1 MANFDS
7 TGKSV
12 NQSRG
17 ELSSCSYLSETYDLL
32 EAPMQPLDK
41 KQQTR
46 LWQQNQYLTDSGIHS
61 ALTTHTPSITSKANL
76 DENEPEE
83 SILSQA
89 SGPYVQAWSSSGPMS
104 VYPSESCLLS
114 PGTPS
119 ASSIIGMDPNSEMSS
134 MTCSRSD
141 ATMDPRGNKISDLD
155 TDEAENAIP
164 ELVRLIKDEDDK
176 FVIYQASTMVFHLS
190 KSEAIDALI
199 QSKEMISCILSALD
213 PTGDPETVRLLA
225 GTLYNMSQTQTGL
238 KEIFLANCVPCLVG
252 LLNSPVESVLFYAI
266 TTLHNLLLH
275 QEGAKAV
282 VRQSGCLQKLT
293 SLLQKNNIKFLT
305 ICTDCLQILAYSHQ
319 ESKLQILAGGG
330 PIELIRILN
339 TYQYEKL
346 LWTTA
351 RVLKVL
357 SVCTSNKPVIIE
369 VGGMEALAKHLN
381 NTSSRLVLNCLWTL
395 RNLSDAATKLND
407 LQPIL
412 TTVVQLLASNDLN
425 IVTCAAG
432 ILSNL
437 TCNNSANKL
446 IVYRRGGL
454 RGLLHALGHSH
465 AKEEILEPSMCA
477 LRHLTSRHDEEEK
490 ARSEFVTQLGGH
502 IPVAHVLH
510 AATAGVCPEL
520 CLVCQPPHTPLT
532 SWTLVKAVVG
542 LLRNLSMN
550 VDNHR
555 PMLETGIVAGL
566 SVLLYATQYEI
577 AKRKA
582 TAAQRNGNGSGP
594 NAASQTM
601 VHNVRLEEIVE
612 GICVAMH
619 MLSREPGTRLH
630 LSRFRAPT
638 LSCPGFSS
646 GGPCTPGLNIFVHL
660 LCTSTNESVHR
671 AALGVLV
678 EVAQDRDTFD
688 AIASVPG
695 ISNRLN
701 ELASSRNEAISTY
714 ASTLILR
721 LTSPSPPPN
730 SNQGPQSNI
739 DDSSLVVGSGKMVV
753 DTLNTPPPPPLPMDT
768 SCGGRMSPV
777 TATSTCF
784 SPPQPMYHQHH
795 GQSMVYGGLQQQQQQ
810 GPPPQRYA
818 PPPPGNYH
826 YSSNEPVGGSGNG
839 CSSLMAMVGPPP
851 NSSTYSG
858 GSSNGCPMN
867 VQQQIPQQQQ
877 HPPHCYQQQNMNE
890 GAYQQCTWGNPSYP
904 QEPQGRSMYA
914 NQMPPHHAASAQ
926 QPQSQE
932 GMYAPPGM
940 GYIQPSGNM
949 RGVQPAYHHR
959 GSSAAA
965 QGGYYGSGHMDTQ
978 HGPPSQGGPMT
989 SPNPRGCY
997 SSSMDTTNSTSGYAS
1012 PGTASKMAMADDYM
1026 NPVMETTMKPSVNP
1040 STPNSTSTGG
1050 NQPDHRWFSS
1060 AQMCL
1065 P

>member
-1 MANFDS
+1 
-7 TGKSV
+7 
-12 NQSRG
+12 
-17 ELSSCSYLSETYDLL
+17 
-32 EAPMQPLDK
+32 MQPLDK

-46 LWQQNQYLTDSGIHS
+46 LWQQNQYLADSGIQS
-61 ALTTHTPSITSKANL
+61 ALTTHTPSINSKGNL
-76 DENEPEE
+76 DEIEPEE

-89 SGPYVQAWSSSGPMS
+89 SGPYVPAWSSSGPMS

-119 ASSIIGMDPNSEMSS
+119 ASSIIGMDHNSEVTGMP
-134 MTCSRSD
+134 CSRSD
-141 ATMDPRGNKISDLD
+141 ATMDMRGNKISDLD

-330 PIELIRILN
+330 PTELIRILN

-369 VGGMEALAKHLN
+369 AGGMEALAKHLN

-412 TTVVQLLASNDLN
+412 QTVVQLLGSNDLN

-454 RGLLHALGHSH
+454 RGLLHALGHCH

-477 LRHLTSRHDEEEK
+477 LRHLTSRHEEEEK
-490 ARSEFVTQLGGH
+490 ARNEFVTQLGGH

-520 CLVCQPPHTPLT
+520 GLVCQPPHNPLT
-532 SWTLVKAVVG
+532 SWTLIKAVVG

-555 PMLETGIVAGL
+555 PMLEAGIVAGL

-577 AKRKA
+577 SKRKA
-582 TAAQRNGNGSGP
+582 AAQRNGSG
-594 NAASQTM
+594 AALSGSQTM
-601 VHNVRLEEIVE
+601 VHNVRLEEIIE

-638 LSCPGFSS
+638 LNCPGFSS
-646 GGPCTPGLNIFVHL
+646 GGPCTPGLTIFVHL

-671 AALGVLV
+671 AALGVLA
-678 EVAQDRDTFD
+678 EVAQDRDSLD

-695 ISNRLN
+695 ISTRLN
-701 ELASSRNEAISTY
+701 ELAGSRNEAISTY

-721 LTSPSPPPN
+721 LTAPPATAPS
-730 SNQGPQSNI
+730 STEDALTGH
-739 DDSSLVVGSGKMVV
+739 GKVVV
-753 DTLNTPPPPPLPMDT
+753 DSLTTPPPPPLPMDT
-768 SCGGRMSPV
+768 SGSAGGRISPV
-777 TATSTCF
+777 AASACF
-784 SPPQPMYHQHH
+784 PPQQLFHQHH
-795 GQSMVYGGLQQQQQQ
+795 GQPMPYAA
-810 GPPPQRYA
+810 PPPQQQAQSAQRYT
-818 PPPPGNYH
+818 PGGYH
-826 YSSNEPVGGSGNG
+826 YSGEAVAGPGGGGGSSG
-839 CSSLMAMVGPPP
+839 SLMAMVGPPP
-851 NSSTYSG
+851 PASSVYSVSG
-858 GSSNGCPMN
+858 GGACPMS
-867 VQQQIPQQQQ
+867 VQSLPPQQ
-877 HPPHCYQQQNMNE
+877 HPHCYQQQPMNE
-890 GAYQQCTWGNPSYP
+890 AAYPQRSWGNGPYAS
-904 QEPQGRSMYA
+904 EPQGRPLYA
-914 NQMPPHHAASAQ
+914 NTMAPHHPPPSQ
-926 QPQSQE
+926 QQQQE
-932 GMYAPPGM
+932 ALYGPPGM
-940 GYIQPSGNM
+940 GYPPPSTNV
-949 RGVQPAYHHR
+949 RGMPPAYHHR
-959 GSSAAA
+959 GSPAAA
-965 QGGYYGSGHMDTQ
+965 GYYASGYMEPQ
-978 HGPPSQGGPMT
+978 QQPPPQPGPMT
-989 SPNPRGCY
+989 SPNPRACY
-997 SSSMDTTNSTSGYAS
+997 PTNTPSSMDTTTNTSGYTS
-1012 PGTASKMAMADDYM
+1012 PGTAGRMGLGDDFM
-1026 NPVMETTMKPSVNP
+1026 TGAPVLDAGAKPSANP
-1040 STPNSTSTGG
+1040 STPTSSGAP
-1050 NQPDHRWFSS
+1050 PDHRWFSS

>member
-32 EAPMQPLDK
+32 EAPMHPLDK

-46 LWQQNQYLTDSGIHS
+46 LWQQNQYLADSGIQS
-61 ALTTHTPSITSKANL
+61 ALTTHTPSITSKGNL
-76 DENEPEE
+76 DEIEPEE

-89 SGPYVQAWSSSGPMS
+89 SGPYVPAWSSSGPMS

-119 ASSIIGMDPNSEMSS
+119 ASSIIGIDPNSEVSS

-141 ATMDPRGNKISDLD
+141 APMDPRGNKISDLD

-330 PIELIRILN
+330 PNELIRILN

-369 VGGMEALAKHLN
+369 AGGMEALAKHLN

-412 TTVVQLLASNDLN
+412 QTVVQLLGSNDLN

-454 RGLLHALGHSH
+454 RGLLHALGHCH

-520 CLVCQPPHTPLT
+520 GLVCQPPHNPLT

-555 PMLETGIVAGL
+555 PMLEAGIVAGL

-577 AKRKA
+577 SKRKA
-582 TAAQRNGNGSGP
+582 AAQRNGSGNTP
-594 NAASQTM
+594 NSSQTM
-601 VHNVRLEEIVE
+601 VHNVRLEEIIE

-638 LSCPGFSS
+638 LNCPGFTS
-646 GGPCTPGLNIFVHL
+646 GGPCTPGLTIFVHL

-678 EVAQDRDTFD
+678 EVAQDRDSLD

-695 ISNRLN
+695 ISTRLN

-714 ASTLILR
+714 TNTLILR
-721 LTSPSPPPN
+721 LTTPSPPPG
-730 SNQGPQSNI
+730 SSQGPPTSI
-739 DDSSLVVGSGKMVV
+739 DDSSMVVGSGKMAV
-753 DTLNTPPPPPLPMDT
+753 DTLSTPPPPALPMDT
-768 SCGGRMSPV
+768 SVGGRMSPV
-777 TATSTCF
+777 AAPSTCF
-784 SPPQPMYHQHH
+784 SSPQPVFHQHH
-795 GQSMVYGGLQQQQQQ
+795 GQSMVYGAPQQQQ
-810 GPPPQRYA
+810 GPPPPRYA
-818 PPPPGNYH
+818 PPGSYH
-826 YSSNEPVGGSGNG
+826 YSNNETIGGGGNG
-839 CSSLMAMVGPPP
+839 GSLMAMVGPPP
-851 NSSTYSG
+851 PSAVYSG
-858 GSSNGCPMN
+858 GGGGCPMS
-867 VQQQIPQQQQ
+867 VQSMPPQQ
-877 HPPHCYQQQNMNE
+877 HPHCYQQQPMNE
-890 GAYQQCTWGNPSYP
+890 TYPQCSWGNTPYPS
-904 QEPQGRSMYA
+904 ETQGRTMYA
-914 NQMPPHHAASAQ
+914 NTMPPHHPPLPQ
-926 QPQSQE
+926 QPQPQE
-932 GMYAPPGM
+932 GMYGPPGM
-940 GYIQPSGNM
+940 GYLPPSSGV
-949 RGVQPAYHHR
+949 RGVPAYHHR
-959 GSSAAA
+959 GAPAAA
-965 QGGYYGSGHMDTQ
+965 PGGYYAGGYMEAQ
-978 HGPPSQGGPMT
+978 QAPPPQGGPLT

-997 SSSMDTTNSTSGYAS
+997 STNTSSSMDTTNNTSGYAS
-1012 PGTASKMAMADDYM
+1012 PGTAARMAMGDDYM
-1026 NPVMETTMKPSVNP
+1026 TGPPVVEAGLKPSANP
-1040 STPNSTSTGG
+1040 SSTSASSGAPGT
-1050 NQPDHRWFSS
+1050 QPDHRWFSS
-1060 AQMCL
+1060 AQICL

>member
-12 NQSRG
+12 NQPRG

-46 LWQQNQYLTDSGIHS
+46 LWQQNQYLADSGIQS
-61 ALTTHTPSITSKANL
+61 ALTTHTPSINSKGNL
-76 DENEPEE
+76 DEIEPEE

-89 SGPYVQAWSSSGPMS
+89 SGPYVPAWSSSGPMS

-119 ASSIIGMDPNSEMSS
+119 ASSIIGMDHNSEVAG
-134 MTCSRSD
+134 MTCPRSD
-141 ATMDPRGNKISDLD
+141 ATMDIRGNKISDLD

-330 PIELIRILN
+330 PTELIRILN

-369 VGGMEALAKHLN
+369 AGGMEALAKHLS

-412 TTVVQLLASNDLN
+412 QTVVQLLGSNDLN

-454 RGLLHALGHSH
+454 RGLLHALGHCH

-477 LRHLTSRHDEEEK
+477 LRHLTSRHEEEEK

-502 IPVAHVLH
+502 IPVANVLH
-510 AATAGVCPEL
+510 AATAGICPEL
-520 CLVCQPPHTPLT
+520 GLVCQPPHNPLT
-532 SWTLVKAVVG
+532 SWTLIKAVVG

-555 PMLETGIVAGL
+555 PMLEAGIVAGL

-577 AKRKA
+577 SKRKA
-582 TAAQRNGNGSGP
+582 AAQRNGNGTALNG
-594 NAASQTM
+594 SQTM
-601 VHNVRLEEIVE
+601 VHNVRLEEIIE

-638 LSCPGFSS
+638 LNCPGFSS
-646 GGPCTPGLNIFVHL
+646 GGPCTPGLTIFVHL

-671 AALGVLV
+671 AALGVLA
-678 EVAQDRDTFD
+678 EVAQDRDSLD

-695 ISNRLN
+695 ISTRLN
-701 ELASSRNEAISTY
+701 ELAGSRNEAISTY

-721 LTSPSPPPN
+721 LTAPPTAAPPSTEDALTGH
-730 SNQGPQSNI
+730 SK
-739 DDSSLVVGSGKMVV
+739 VVV
-753 DTLNTPPPPPLPMDT
+753 DSLTTPPPPPLPMDT
-768 SCGGRMSPV
+768 SGGGGGGRISPV
-777 TATSTCF
+777 TASACF
-784 SPPQPMYHQHH
+784 PPQPLFHQHH
-795 GQSMVYGGLQQQQQQ
+795 SQPMPYAAPPPQQQAQSA
-810 GPPPQRYA
+810 QRYA
-818 PPPPGNYH
+818 PGGYH
-826 YSSNEPVGGSGNG
+826 YSGEAVAGPGGGGGSSG
-839 CSSLMAMVGPPP
+839 SLMAMVGPPP
-851 NSSTYSG
+851 PVSSVYSVSG
-858 GSSNGCPMN
+858 GGACPMS
-867 VQQQIPQQQQ
+867 VQSMPPQQ
-877 HPPHCYQQQNMNE
+877 HPHCYQQQPISE
-890 GAYQQCTWGNPSYP
+890 ATYPQRSWGNGPYAS
-904 QEPQGRSMYA
+904 EPQGRPLYA
-914 NQMPPHHAASAQ
+914 NTMAPHHPPPPQ
-926 QPQSQE
+926 QQQE
-932 GMYAPPGM
+932 ALYGPPGM
-940 GYIQPSGNM
+940 GYPPPPGSV
-949 RGVQPAYHHR
+949 RGMPPAYHHR
-959 GSSAAA
+959 GSPAAA
-965 QGGYYGSGHMDTQ
+965 GYYASGYMEPQ
-978 HGPPSQGGPMT
+978 QQPPPQAGPMT
-989 SPNPRGCY
+989 SPNPRACY
-997 SSSMDTTNSTSGYAS
+997 PTNTPSSMDTTTSTSGYTS
-1012 PGTASKMAMADDYM
+1012 PGTAGRMTLGEDFMTGA
-1026 NPVMETTMKPSVNP
+1026 PVLDAGVKPSANP
-1040 STPNSTSTGG
+1040 STPTSSGAP
-1050 NQPDHRWFSS
+1050 PDHRWFSS